1 MADSDFGYEDI
12 SESLLVQILREAKK
26 TDPIGSK
33 MILNQAYENTF
44 GIYDYVS
51 QAMKER
57 NLTEPNLKEPLS
69 SVSMHYAENYCE
81 TSRLYELIQL
91 YDICKIYQI
100 YRISLSEFLEYPHD
114 VVEYMLKTAS
124 EKTRKEN
131 SQTESMLEELKDG
144 LEN

>member
-1 MADSDFGYEDI
+1 VADSDFGYEDI

-57 NLTEPNLKEPLS
+57 NLAEPSLKEPLS

-91 YDICKIYQI
+91 YEICKIYQI

-114 VVEYMLKTAS
+114 LVEYMLKTAS
-124 EKTRKEN
+124 EKTRKE
-131 SQTESMLEELKDG
+131 SKQTENMMEELKEG
-144 LEN
+144 LEG

>member
-1 MADSDFGYEDI
+1 
-12 SESLLVQILREAKK
+12 
-26 TDPIGSK
+26 

-44 GIYDYVS
+44 GIYDYVG

-57 NLTEPNLKEPLS
+57 NLAEASLKEPLS

-114 VVEYMLKTAS
+114 VVEYMLKTAN

-131 SQTESMLEELKDG
+131 SQTENMLEELKDG